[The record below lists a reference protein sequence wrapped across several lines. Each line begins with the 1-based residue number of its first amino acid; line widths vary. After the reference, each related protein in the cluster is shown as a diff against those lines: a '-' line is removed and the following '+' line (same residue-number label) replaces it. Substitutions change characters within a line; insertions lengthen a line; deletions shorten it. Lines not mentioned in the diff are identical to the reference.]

1 MHWTKPYYGVT
12 HCGYFSLRS
21 YWCTVTDRNSFV
33 ELSKFYPGCGFH
45 PHESTHET
53 VEEAKNEAEKWLK
66 ANN

>member
-1 MHWTKPYYGVT
+1 
-12 HCGYFSLRS
+12 
-21 YWCTVTDRNSFV
+21 VTDRNSFV